1 MKTLAKYFFQGLLV
15 LVPVAGTI
23 ALVVW
28 VLTTLDALYPFEEA
42 LGVHIPGLGIAITLL
57 VILVVGALASNVV
70 GRRVVE
76 WIESAMKG
84 VPVVNIVYSSLKD
97 LLGAFVGDKRSFDRP
112 VMVNVA
118 PEQGIRV
125 FGFVTCSHFDDVRLA
140 GHVAVY
146 LPQSYNFAGNL
157 LIVREELVE
166 PVDADSAQFMAFI
179 VSGGVAEM
187 SAARTVHDPEKAA
200 RIVRELKKR
209 KRR

>member
-28 VLTTLDALYPFEEA
+28 VLTTLDELYP
-42 LGVHIPGLGIAITLL
+42 LPIPGLGIALTLL
-57 VILVVGALASNVV
+57 VILVVGALTSNVV
-70 GRRVVE
+70 GEKVVG
-76 WIESAMKG
+76 WIEGAIKG
-84 VPVVNIVYSSLKD
+84 VPVVSIVYGSLKD

-125 FGFVTCSHFDDVRLA
+125 FGFVTCARFDDVRLA

-187 SAARTVHDPEKAA
+187 SAARTVHDPEKAQA
-200 RIVRELKKR
+200 IVEAMKKR